1 MSGQPLPVGRV
12 LATTSKSRPPVLG
25 GSRTRSRSVT
35 AVVVPPPKRAAPV
48 VVPPPRRAGVVV
60 APPTEPK
67 DAASTAPVPPP
78 QAVQVPPVARAVPA
92 VPARVSPA
100 PVTPPKAV
108 QVPPVARAVPALP
121 ARVSPAP
128 VTPPKAVQVPHVS
141 RLLPAEPDHPPL
153 RHTTIYTCG
162 ENTDIGD
169 FGPCVIVDLR
179 RFHDP
184 STRNDLNLRGHIGWH
199 PTMMVQL
206 LMNASFGQII
216 GRALTLGLR
225 EHECDFVFKC
235 MAGRHR
241 SVCAATC
248 CGIILKIMLGN
259 GNVQERHLARRG
271 WSRSTCSGLCREC
284 CADLPAYV
292 NITLRNIQN
301 ALPYMEEV
309 PEVSLLRK

>member
-1 MSGQPLPVGRV
+1 
-12 LATTSKSRPPVLG
+12 
-25 GSRTRSRSVT
+25 
-35 AVVVPPPKRAAPV
+35 
-48 VVPPPRRAGVVV
+48 
-60 APPTEPK
+60 
-67 DAASTAPVPPP
+67 
-78 QAVQVPPVARAVPA
+78 
-92 VPARVSPA
+92 
-100 PVTPPKAV
+100 
-108 QVPPVARAVPALP
+108 
-121 ARVSPAP
+121 
-128 VTPPKAVQVPHVS
+128 
-141 RLLPAEPDHPPL
+141 
-153 RHTTIYTCG
+153 
-162 ENTDIGD
+162 
-169 FGPCVIVDLR
+169 
-179 RFHDP
+179 
-184 STRNDLNLRGHIGWH
+184 
-199 PTMMVQL
+199 MMVQL

-225 EHECDFVFKC
+225 EHECEFVFKC

>member
-12 LATTSKSRPPVLG
+12 LATTSKSRQPVLG
-25 GSRTRSRSVT
+25 ESRTRSRSVT

-48 VVPPPRRAGVVV
+48 VVPPPRRAAVVV
-60 APPTEPK
+60 APPAEPK
-67 DAASTAPVPPP
+67 EAASTAPVPPP
-78 QAVQVPPVARAVPA
+78 KAVQVPPVARAVPA
-92 VPARVSPA
+92 VPARVS
-100 PVTPPKAV
+100 T
-108 QVPPVARAVPALP
+108 
-121 ARVSPAP
+121 AP

-141 RLLPAEPDHPPL
+141 RPLPAEPDHPPL

-184 STRNDLNLRGHIGWH
+184 STRNDLNLRGHIGWN

-206 LMNASFGQII
+206 LMNASFRQII

-259 GNVQERHLARRG
+259 GNVQERHLARKG

-309 PEVSLLRK
+309 SEVSLLRK

>member
-25 GSRTRSRSVT
+25 ESRTRSRSVT
-35 AVVVPPPKRAAPV
+35 AVVVPPPKRAAAV
-48 VVPPPRRAGVVV
+48 VVPPPRRAAVVV

-67 DAASTAPVPPP
+67 EAASTAPVPPP
-78 QAVQVPPVARAVPA
+78 Q
-92 VPARVSPA
+92 
-100 PVTPPKAV
+100 AV

-184 STRNDLNLRGHIGWH
+184 STRNDLNLRGHIGWN

-206 LMNASFGQII
+206 LMNASFRQII

-248 CGIILKIMLGN
+248 CGIILKIMLEMAMYR
-259 GNVQERHLARRG
+259 NV
-271 WSRSTCSGLCREC
+271 
-284 CADLPAYV
+284 
-292 NITLRNIQN
+292 TLRAGAGVVARARDCAESVVLTCRPMSILLCVTFRMHCHIWRKCQKFHSCESRT
-301 ALPYMEEV
+301 AGHAYEGGKDAVLKLPDIA
-309 PEVSLLRK
+309 S

>member
-1 MSGQPLPVGRV
+1 M
-12 LATTSKSRPPVLG
+12 
-25 GSRTRSRSVT
+25 
-35 AVVVPPPKRAAPV
+35 VVPPPKRAAPV
-48 VVPPPRRAGVVV
+48 VVPPPRRAAVVV
-60 APPTEPK
+60 ALPTEPK
-67 DAASTAPVPPP
+67 EAASTAPVPPP

-100 PVTPPKAV
+100 PVTPPNAV
-108 QVPPVARAVPALP
+108 QVPY
-121 ARVSPAP
+121 
-128 VTPPKAVQVPHVS
+128 VS

-184 STRNDLNLRGHIGWH
+184 STRNDLNLRGHIGWN

-206 LMNASFGQII
+206 LMNASFRQII

-248 CGIILKIMLGN
+248 CGTILKIMLGN
-259 GNVQERHLARRG
+259 GNVQERHRARRG